1 MDSNQFYFLA
11 QGNKEKEMPETAKTI
26 ESIRQLGESSPPT
39 EAKND
44 IHILPI
50 IGQIEGHMVLPPKK

>member
-26 ESIRQLGESSPPT
+26 D
-39 EAKND
+39 K
-44 IHILPI
+44 
-50 IGQIEGHMVLPPKK
+50 IGN